1 MYLAEMILA
10 LISHKYEH
18 YIEALNAGKSVSQKK
33 HKTEILAHALI
44 RTHRRAQVEFLPL
57 PPENHEKL
65 GADQLPHAQS
75 PSFIFHL
82 LILHA
87 EALNQCNQRRQ
98 PQWSDRQ
105 TSEDW

>member
-1 MYLAEMILA
+1 MLRSLSAKKDTRQRYLHM
-10 LISHKYEH
+10 H
-18 YIEALNAGKSVSQKK
+18 
-33 HKTEILAHALI
+33 AHALI
-44 RTHRRAQVEFLPL
+44 RTWSRAHVEFFPP

-65 GADQLPHAQS
+65 DADQLTHAQS
-75 PSFIFHL
+75 TAFIFRL
-82 LILHA
+82 LILNA